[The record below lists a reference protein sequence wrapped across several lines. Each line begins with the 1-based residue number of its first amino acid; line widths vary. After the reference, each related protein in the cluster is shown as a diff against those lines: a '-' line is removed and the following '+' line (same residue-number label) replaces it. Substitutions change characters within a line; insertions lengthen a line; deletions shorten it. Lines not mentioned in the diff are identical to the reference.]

1 VSLVVPVVELTAEP
15 QEVEPTVPAEPEEYA
30 ARIGL
35 DWADQKHFWSMRTAE
50 GKHTRGELE
59 NTPEAVQVWAAE
71 LAQRF
76 AGRRIA
82 VALEQSRGSV
92 IAMLCKY
99 AHLHLFPIA
108 PASLSYYRK
117 SVYPS
122 GAKSDPVD
130 GDLILEYLL
139 KHPERLRCWEPDTV
153 ETRSLQFLV
162 EERRKLVNQKVRE
175 TQILT
180 HWLKQVFPQMLRWFE
195 DVTTPLVGD
204 LLLRWPLLPDLQRAS
219 EKSLRRFFHQHN
231 GRGEKR
237 LQERL
242 EQIRQGVPA
251 TTDAALLRV
260 GRLRIQQAVRV
271 LAAWRTAIAEF
282 DQEIKT
288 TYASHPDRF
297 LAESVPGAGPAL
309 EPRLIAAVGSKRQ
322 RFASA
327 NEMAC
332 CFGVAPVTAGSGQ
345 SRWVHWRW
353 ACSKFVRQSFHEWAA
368 CSIRTCEW
376 ARQYY
381 DQQRDKGKGHH
392 AAVRALAYKWI
403 RIYFRCWRDGVAYS
417 EERYLKAKSTHT
429 LPQPPPAGPPA
440 GAEAALGSAERSP
453 RKTRRA
459 AAAGGRR

>member
-1 VSLVVPVVELTAEP
+1 
-15 QEVEPTVPAEPEEYA
+15 
-30 ARIGL
+30 
-35 DWADQKHFWSMRTAE
+35 
-50 GKHTRGELE
+50 
-59 NTPEAVQVWAAE
+59 
-71 LAQRF
+71 
-76 AGRRIA
+76 
-82 VALEQSRGSV
+82 
-92 IAMLCKY
+92 
-99 AHLHLFPIA
+99 
-108 PASLSYYRK
+108 
-117 SVYPS
+117 
-122 GAKSDPVD
+122 
-130 GDLILEYLL
+130 
-139 KHPERLRCWEPDTV
+139 
-153 ETRSLQFLV
+153 
-162 EERRKLVNQKVRE
+162 
-175 TQILT
+175 
-180 HWLKQVFPQMLRWFE
+180 
-195 DVTTPLVGD
+195 
-204 LLLRWPLLPDLQRAS
+204 
-219 EKSLRRFFHQHN
+219 
-231 GRGEKR
+231 
-237 LQERL
+237 
-242 EQIRQGVPA
+242 
-251 TTDAALLRV
+251 
-260 GRLRIQQAVRV
+260 
-271 LAAWRTAIAEF
+271 
-282 DQEIKT
+282 
-288 TYASHPDRF
+288 
-297 LAESVPGAGPAL
+297 
-309 EPRLIAAVGSKRQ
+309 LIAAVGSKRQ